1 MMSRQ
6 VFILAAMLASGFTHA
21 AEEKVLNLYNWSD
34 YFAPDTLAQF
44 QKETGIKVRYDSYD
58 SDETLQAKLLT
69 GNSGYDLVWP
79 SNDFMAKQIEAGA
92 FRKLDKSRLSNL
104 RNLDPAL
111 LKLMA
116 RSDPGNQYGVPYMWG
131 TVGVGYDRKKVASIL
146 GKDMP
151 ANSLDLLFNPQIAK
165 RLAAGHCALGL
176 QDSASTILP
185 LALHYAGRNVQNADS
200 KDYDA
205 VRNMLMKIR
214 PAISLFATSANAN
227 ELMEG
232 ELCVFAGYS
241 GAINLAAQKNRE
253 VGKGRELVY
262 SIPAIGTLMWYDSMA
277 IPKTAP
283 HPNNAHLFINFI
295 LRPDI
300 VAHISNATRYAN
312 ANLKAQPF
320 VEPDLRQNPGVYPPE
335 SVRKSLFTLSTQSA
349 ESSRLENRLWTTFKT
364 GK

>member
-214 PAISLFATSANAN
+214 PAISLFVTSANAN

-253 VGKGRELVY
+253 AGKGRELVY